1 MRMSNDRGHG
11 RRELAETLRDD
22 LRRAEV
28 ESPSF
33 ERLVD
38 YVEGRLSHEERAE
51 LEERLADDA
60 VLRAE
65 VDGLRELHLQMGGR
79 AATSSPALRRP
90 WILAG
95 LAAAAAVAALALW
108 LRPADVPVGGGSAG
122 SQSPAPVAAFR
133 DGELRLA
140 LAADGSV
147 SGLPPIDPA
156 RRAAVAGA
164 LRGELP
170 RPDDLAQLARGR
182 RALMGKTA
190 GPAAFAPQAPVGTRV
205 ATGRPSF
212 RWTAHPDARAYEV
225 AVFDQEL
232 RPQAASGPVSGTAW
246 QPPQALPAGRVYLW
260 QVTAQT
266 ARGRVSAPAP
276 PAPEA
281 RFEVADAAVLAEVAR
296 GRAEAPGSH
305 LVAALVLVEKGLLD
319 EAEVELR
326 ALADENRDGPAAA
339 RLLLALDDLRKGPEP
354 AP

>member
-1 MRMSNDRGHG
+1 MRMSDDRGHR
-11 RRELAETLRDD
+11 RRELAEILRDD

-65 VDGLRELHLQMGGR
+65 VEGLRELHGQMGGR
-79 AATSSPALRRP
+79 AATAPTRRLP
-90 WILAG
+90 WILSG
-95 LAAAAAVAALALW
+95 LAAAAAVATVAVW
-108 LRPADVPVGGGSAG
+108 LRPAHGPGGGGS
-122 SQSPAPVAAFR
+122 SQAPAPVAAFR
-133 DGELRLA
+133 DGDLRLT

-147 SGLPPIDPA
+147 SGLPTIDPA
-156 RRAAVAGA
+156 RRAAVASA
-164 LRGELP
+164 LRGALP
-170 RPDDLAQLARGR
+170 RPDHLAFLRSGP
-182 RALMGKTA
+182 RALMGTTA

-212 RWTAHPDARAYEV
+212 RWTAHPDARTYEV

-232 RPQAASGPVSGTAW
+232 RLQAASGPVSGTAW
-246 QPPQALPAGRVYLW
+246 QPPQALSAGRVYLW

-266 ARGRVSAPAP
+266 ARGRLSVPAP

-281 RFEVADAAVLAEVAR
+281 RFEVADAAVLAELAR

-319 EAEVELR
+319 DAEVELR
-326 ALADENRDGPAAA
+326 ALADENRDAPAAA
-339 RLLLALDDLRKGPEP
+339 RLLLALRDLREDAPEP
-354 AP
+354 AR

>member
-1 MRMSNDRGHG
+1 MSNDRGHG
-11 RRELAETLRDD
+11 RRELAEILRDD

-65 VDGLRELHLQMGGR
+65 VDGLRELHGQMGGR
-79 AATSSPALRRP
+79 VTPVAPAPRRP

-95 LAAAAAVAALALW
+95 LAAAAAVAAVALW
-108 LRPADVPVGGGSAG
+108 LRPADVPGGGGSAG
-122 SQSPAPVAAFR
+122 SQAPAPVAAFR
-133 DGELRLA
+133 DGGLRLT

-147 SGLPPIDPA
+147 SGLPAIDPA

-164 LRGELP
+164 LRGALP
-170 RPDDLAQLARGR
+170 PPDDLTQLLPGR

-190 GPAAFAPQAPVGTRV
+190 GPAAFAPQAPVATRV
-205 ATGRPSF
+205 STGRPSF
-212 RWTAHPDARAYEV
+212 RWTAHPDARTYEV
-225 AVFDQEL
+225 AVFDREL
-232 RPQAASGPVSGTAW
+232 RLQAESGPISGTAW

-260 QVTAQT
+260 QVTAHT
-266 ARGRVSAPAP
+266 ARGRLSAPAP
-276 PAPEA
+276 PDPEA

-296 GRAEAPGSH
+296 GRAEAPDSH

-326 ALADENRDGPAAA
+326 ALAGDNHDAPAAA
-339 RLLLALDDLRKGPEP
+339 RLLLALHDLREAPEP
-354 AP
+354 LP